1 MDLQEIHR
9 KTNFPLRK
17 LRYVLDH
24 EILPGTRIKTDS
36 QRWGHPR
43 SFTDFE
49 GFSIAL
55 AAALLGGGLRRELV
69 TQFFDKMNNLKGAR
83 KDRFGRDL
91 GLLYVAFSDRKKQ
104 SRADI
109 ADGQY
114 VAIHLGENRREW
126 SDLKSSNSA
135 PADYKPLV
143 IISIDLGHLRDAI
156 CAK

>member
-1 MDLQEIHR
+1 MDLQEIHH

-24 EILPGTRIKTDS
+24 QILPGTRIETDS

-69 TQFFDKMNNLKGAR
+69 AQFFDKMNDLKGTS

-91 GLLYVAFSDRKKQ
+91 GLLYAAFSDRKK
-104 SRADI
+104 RYLADI

-114 VAIHLGENRREW
+114 VAITSGESRRKW

-135 PADYKPLV
+135 PVDYKPIVL
-143 IISIDLGHLRDAI
+143 ISIDLGRLRDAI
-156 CAK
+156 WVK